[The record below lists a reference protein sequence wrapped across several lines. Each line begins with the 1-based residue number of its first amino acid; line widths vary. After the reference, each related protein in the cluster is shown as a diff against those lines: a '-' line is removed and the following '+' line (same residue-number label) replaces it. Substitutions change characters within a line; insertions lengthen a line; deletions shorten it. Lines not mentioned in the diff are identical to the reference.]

1 MKYVIT
7 ICLALLVS
15 LSPFMV
21 SPAFAQGRGGESS
34 GGGTSGGATEK
45 IRKNI
50 DDAIGINLGGGLT
63 SSNVITFG
71 AILTALLPYLYTASG
86 IILFVMIIVG
96 GFEMLFG
103 ATEPKSQESGKQ
115 KITSAAIG
123 FILLFVSYWV
133 IQIVQIIFGI
143 QIL

>member
-1 MKYVIT
+1 MKYI
-7 ICLALLVS
+7 IALCLTVFLFSSPHVS
-15 LSPFMV
+15 APV
-21 SPAFAQGRGGESS
+21 FAQGRGGESS
-34 GGGTSGGATEK
+34 SGGTSGGATEK

-103 ATEPKSQESGKQ
+103 AAEPKSQESGKQ

-123 FILLFVSYWV
+123 FILLFTSYWV
-133 IQIVQIIFGI
+133 IQIVQIVFGI

>member
-1 MKYVIT
+1 MKYIIT
-7 ICLALLVS
+7 LCLTVFLFS
-15 LSPFMV
+15 SPHMLASV
-21 SPAFAQGRGGESS
+21 FAQGSSGESS
-34 GGGTSGGATEK
+34 GGETNGGATEK

-50 DDAIGINLGGGLT
+50 DDAIGINLGRGLT
-63 SSNVITFG
+63 SSSVITFG
-71 AILTALLPYLYTASG
+71 AILTTLLPYLYTASG

-115 KITSAAIG
+115 KITAAAIG